1 MRVRRAKENGL
12 TIYDMVR
19 DEKLYPLATYLD
31 AADLALARDKT
42 NLATFVGHL
51 THDDEG
57 LRWWGIVG
65 LHLLDQDSAP
75 ATSALKVALTDD
87 AHEIRMMAAWTLV
100 KLGQS
105 DLAIACLDDLLFGTC
120 DNEDM
125 LHNVL
130 EWMGEPGLPLVKKYI
145 ENDGNRQGRYGIGIL
160 GRIAE
165 LNGW

>member
-1 MRVRRAKENGL
+1 MTWFATRNSIRSPP
-12 TIYDMVR
+12 TST
-19 DEKLYPLATYLD
+19 PLIWRSPGTSPTSTPLSV
-31 AADLALARDKT
+31 
-42 NLATFVGHL
+42 NLS
-51 THDDEG
+51 HDDEG

-65 LHLLDQDSAP
+65 LHLLEQEAASAT
-75 ATSALKVALTDD
+75 AAFETALSDD

-100 KLGQS
+100 NLGQP
-105 DLAIACLDDLLFGTC
+105 DQAIACLDDLLFGKC

-130 EWMGEPGLPLVKKYI
+130 EWMGKPGLPLVKKYI

>member
-1 MRVRRAKENGL
+1 
-12 TIYDMVR
+12 
-19 DEKLYPLATYLD
+19 
-31 AADLALARDKT
+31 
-42 NLATFVGHL
+42 
-51 THDDEG
+51 
-57 LRWWGIVG
+57 
-65 LHLLDQDSAP
+65 
-75 ATSALKVALTDD
+75 
-87 AHEIRMMAAWTLV
+87 MMAAWTLV
-100 KLGQS
+100 KIGQS
-105 DLAIACLDDLLFGTC
+105 DQAIACLDDLLFGTC